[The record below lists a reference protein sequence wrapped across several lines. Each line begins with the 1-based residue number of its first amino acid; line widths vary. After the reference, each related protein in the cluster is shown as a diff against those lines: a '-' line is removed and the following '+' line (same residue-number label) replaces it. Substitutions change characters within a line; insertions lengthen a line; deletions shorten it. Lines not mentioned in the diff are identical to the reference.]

1 MPRLPIYHALSH
13 QRASTDD
20 RFAKEKGQCR
30 FRGAVTKQRHGFG
43 LLGPVCQASS
53 TSADYVIPLFTRVFN
68 TYGTPEKIKSAN
80 GPPFNGSKFANF
92 AHEQG
97 FRHRKVTPELAE
109 ANGDVERFMQTL
121 KKSARISKLE
131 GKAIREGVQR
141 TVGSYRATP
150 HPATKESPDMLM
162 FGRELRRKLP
172 ERIVPAGE
180 IPYDPI
186 RQRDAAK
193 KKQMKDYADK
203 RRNARESLIV
213 VGDQVLLKQSK
224 ADVLTPA
231 FDPRPFSVIGVKGS
245 MVTVKR
251 GREIKS
257 RYSSHCKLLKHA
269 REDEYVAVDLDQEGL
284 DTSSAEETETGAR
297 EDLRLQPDNLGASSE
312 MTIGGP
318 RNEPDG
324 PPTSLGATETEGHQQ
339 QPDDTAVSGQEDQ
352 RVQERLPGTL
362 FTGTLSYTRKKGGDV
377 L

>member
-1 MPRLPIYHALSH
+1 MYHALSH

-20 RFAKEKGQCR
+20 RLARGPWKKVSVDFA
-30 FRGAVTKQRHGFG
+30 
-43 LLGPVCQASS
+43 GPLRNKDMALVFWDQYARYPVVEFTSS
-53 TSADYVIPLFTRVFN
+53 TSADYVIPLFTPVFN
-68 TYGTPEKIKSAN
+68 TYGIPEEIKSDN

-92 AHEQG
+92 AQEQG
-97 FRHRKVTPELAE
+97 FRHRKVTPGWAE

-193 KKQMKDYADK
+193 KKQMKEYADK

-231 FDPRPFSVIGVKGS
+231 FDPNLLSNRRERKYDHREKG
-245 MVTVKR
+245 
-251 GREIKS
+251 
-257 RYSSHCKLLKHA
+257 
-269 REDEYVAVDLDQEGL
+269 
-284 DTSSAEETETGAR
+284 
-297 EDLRLQPDNLGASSE
+297 
-312 MTIGGP
+312 
-318 RNEPDG
+318 
-324 PPTSLGATETEGHQQ
+324 
-339 QPDDTAVSGQEDQ
+339 
-352 RVQERLPGTL
+352 
-362 FTGTLSYTRKKGGDV
+362 
-377 L
+377 

>member
-1 MPRLPIYHALSH
+1 
-13 QRASTDD
+13 
-20 RFAKEKGQCR
+20 
-30 FRGAVTKQRHGFG
+30 
-43 LLGPVCQASS
+43 
-53 TSADYVIPLFTRVFN
+53 
-68 TYGTPEKIKSAN
+68 
-80 GPPFNGSKFANF
+80 
-92 AHEQG
+92 
-97 FRHRKVTPELAE
+97 
-109 ANGDVERFMQTL
+109 MQTL

-162 FGRELRRKLP
+162 FWRELRKKLP

-180 IPYDPI
+180 IPYDLI

-193 KKQMKDYADK
+193 KKQMKEYADK

-245 MVTVKR
+245 MITVKR

-257 RYSSHCKLLKHA
+257 RNSSHCKLLKHA
-269 REDEYVAVDLDQEGL
+269 REDEYVAVDLDQGL
-284 DTSSAEETETGAR
+284 DASRAEETETR
-297 EDLRLQPDNLGASSE
+297 EDLRLQPDNLGVSSE

-318 RNEPDG
+318 RNGPDG
-324 PPTSLGATETEGHQQ
+324 PRHP
-339 QPDDTAVSGQEDQ
+339 
-352 RVQERLPGTL
+352 
-362 FTGTLSYTRKKGGDV
+362 
-377 L
+377 